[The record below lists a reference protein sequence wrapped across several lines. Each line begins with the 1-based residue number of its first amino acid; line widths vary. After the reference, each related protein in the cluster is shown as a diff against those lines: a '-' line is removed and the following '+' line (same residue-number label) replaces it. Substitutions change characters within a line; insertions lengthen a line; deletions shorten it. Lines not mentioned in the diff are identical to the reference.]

1 MNTLRIHAI
10 RRETPRR
17 LAYRYTVEGEW
28 KQYFR
33 TSPFS
38 RMWVEYDEDIAS
50 VPDGAAV
57 LPLVGNVIVLAAL
70 MDATIY
76 VDEIDRDF
84 YNCVGSFI
92 TGFETIMPK
101 HVHFKKTGLIEAK
114 KLVDTPSPEDGQKAD
129 LLFFSGGVDATSSLI
144 SHLDEKP
151 VLVNI
156 WGADVRWYEED
167 TWRQAVS
174 FNQQVADRYGL
185 RLATIRSNLR
195 LIFDDE
201 KINRYSLA
209 LVNDYWW
216 SAFHHSVAM
225 MCLAA
230 PMACGK
236 QKLYFAGTYYQTD
249 STNWGTYVTASDPA
263 VDDHLRFCGCQ
274 VVHDG
279 YEYSRFRKIERIVQF
294 YSHSEQKP
302 FLRVCYLSNTGK
314 NCGHCEKCASAIQS
328 LLLLGADP
336 KDYGFPYDPHRLPI
350 DFAAGLQ
357 EMARAERYAFL
368 SFYTDVHAAYR
379 AILSPQEVPP
389 ELRVFYD
396 TDLETLAD
404 FLCVP
409 CNEALAI
416 QQGAAVHLNR
426 RSTPLSA
433 LLRRLERRYRI
444 LRQERGANVRYWVKR
459 KLASASARLC
469 APHHHSEQKGS
480 TI

>member
-1 MNTLRIHAI
+1 MNTLRIHAV
-10 RRETPRR
+10 RHETPRR

-38 RMWVEYDEDIAS
+38 RMWVEYDEDVAS
-50 VPDGAAV
+50 VPDGVAV

-84 YNCVGSFI
+84 YNCVESFI
-92 TGFETIMPK
+92 TGFETLMPRN
-101 HVHFKKTGLIEAK
+101 VRFKKAGLIEAK
-114 KLVDTPSPEDGQKAD
+114 KLTDTPVPEGGDPAS
-129 LLFFSGGVDATSSLI
+129 LLFFSGGVDATSTLI

-151 VLVNI
+151 VLVNV

-167 TWRQAVS
+167 TWKQAAS

-185 RLATIRSNLR
+185 RLTTIRSNFR
-195 LIFDDE
+195 LSFDDE
-201 KINRYSLA
+201 SINQYSLA
-209 LVNDYWW
+209 LVQDYWW
-216 SAFHHSVAM
+216 SAFHHSIAM

-230 PMACGK
+230 PIACGRK
-236 QKLYFAGTYYQTD
+236 KLYFAGTYYQNN
-249 STNWGTYVTASDPA
+249 SSNWGSYVTASDPA
-263 VDDHLRFCGCQ
+263 IDNHLRFCGCQ

-294 YSHSEQKP
+294 YSQSKQKP

-314 NCGHCEKCASAIQS
+314 NCGHCEKCASAIMT

-336 KDYGFPYDPHRLPI
+336 VEYGFAYGQQLPV

-379 AILSPQEVPP
+379 AALPSHEVPP
-389 ELRVFYD
+389 ALRVFYD

-409 CNEALAI
+409 CNEVLAI
-416 QQGAAVHLNR
+416 NQGATAHLNR
-426 RSTPLSA
+426 QGTSLTA
-433 LLRRLERRYRI
+433 LLRKLERFYRRF
-444 LRQERGANVRYWVKR
+444 RQERGASVKYWIKR
-459 KLASASARLC
+459 KLC
-469 APHHHSEQKGS
+469 S
-480 TI
+480 TAHQRIW